1 MNVKIVSVYCI
12 RIIYDW
18 QLATKSIPR
27 IYDLCMTPVLHFTPY
42 ITNIMV
48 QHEGRILP
56 ISTDS
61 KNYPYQLYHFEI
73 ALLPNIT
80 P

>member
-1 MNVKIVSVYCI
+1 
-12 RIIYDW
+12 
-18 QLATKSIPR
+18 
-27 IYDLCMTPVLHFTPY
+27 MTPVLHFTPY
-42 ITNIMV
+42 ITNITV